1 MSLFVVFNNYLLS
14 QDAVH
19 QPVSHH
25 HPLKA
30 VPIAVAEEEWSESEE
45 DVLKPRGNLLSTSW
59 DLFNNSKNHSPAYP
73 QLN

>member
-45 DVLKPRGNLLSTSW
+45 DVLKPRGNLRPPS
-59 DLFNNSKNHSPAYP
+59 
-73 QLN
+73 LNVMGSIQ